1 MNNTGTKKVKVLTGK
16 VTSVGMQKTVTVV
29 VEHLFR
35 HPLYKKAVKRH
46 QKFAVHN
53 EITGIVV
60 GDKVHIRE
68 TKPIS
73 RRKHFIVVSK
83 AG

>member
-1 MNNTGTKKVKVLTGK
+1 MNNTRIGT
-16 VTSVGMQKTVTVV
+16 VTSTAGQKTVTVM

-35 HPLYKKAVKRH
+35 HPLYKKAVVRRR
-46 QKFAVHN
+46 KFAVHN
-53 EITGIVV
+53 EIAGIAA
-60 GDKVHIRE
+60 GDKVHIKE

-83 AG
+83 IK

>member
-1 MNNTGTKKVKVLTGK
+1 MGK
-16 VTSVGMQKTVTVV
+16 VTSIGMQKTVTVV
-29 VEHLFR
+29 VEHEFR

-53 EITGIVV
+53 EIVGIAV
-60 GDKVHIRE
+60 GDKVQIKE

-73 RRKHFIVVSK
+73 RRKHYIVTSK
-83 AG
+83 LT

>member
-1 MNNTGTKKVKVLTGK
+1 
-16 VTSVGMQKTVTVV
+16 MQKTVTVL

-35 HPLYKKAVKRH
+35 HPLYRKAVKRH

-53 EITGIVV
+53 EIAGIVV
-60 GDKVHIRE
+60 GDKVQIRE

-73 RRKHFIVVSK
+73 KRKHFIVIKKV
-83 AG
+83 A

>member
-1 MNNTGTKKVKVLTGK
+1 MNNIVSGK
-16 VTSVGMQKTVTVV
+16 ATSTAGQKTVTVL

-53 EITGIVV
+53 EIAGIVV
-60 GDKVHIRE
+60 GDKVQICE

-73 RRKHFIVVSK
+73 KRKHFIVMKKV
-83 AG
+83 A

>member
-1 MNNTGTKKVKVLTGK
+1 MNNTITGT
-16 VTSVGMQKTVTVV
+16 VTSVGMQKTITVV
-29 VEHLFR
+29 VEHIFR

-53 EITGIVV
+53 EIDGVSV
-60 GDKVHIRE
+60 GDKVQIRE
-68 TKPIS
+68 SKPIS
-73 RRKHFIVVSK
+73 RRKHYIVVAK